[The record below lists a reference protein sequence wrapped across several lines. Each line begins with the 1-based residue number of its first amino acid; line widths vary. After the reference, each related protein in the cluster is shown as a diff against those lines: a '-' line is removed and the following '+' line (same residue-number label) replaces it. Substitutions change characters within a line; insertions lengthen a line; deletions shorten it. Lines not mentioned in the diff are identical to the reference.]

1 MEIVVQSS
9 KVVKPAYG
17 EGSTPAVDVVIPL
30 TVFDEV
36 HDEYMSSIHGF
47 HSPSPTPAALEAGL
61 ARALAEYREWAGR
74 LIAADGSSAAG
85 RRALLLNDAGVRF
98 VEATAG
104 IALEAAMP
112 LLLQPAAA
120 RRLHPSGE
128 GAEELMLVQ
137 VTRFACGSLVVG
149 HTMHHAV
156 GDGFAMCQCL
166 LAWGQCTRGATVD
179 PVPVHDRESFF
190 LPRHPPRVEFDHR
203 GTEFKVP
210 NDNDDDDEKKSP
222 PRAADNDVVVT
233 HKVRFSREFIS
244 DLKSR
249 ASAAATTLRPYT
261 TMQCLVAHLWRCVTR
276 ARGLDGG
283 EATTTL
289 HMAVNGRARMR
300 SPRVPQGYTGNVVL
314 WAHPAA
320 TARELLAGPL
330 GRAAEL
336 IRREVARVDDAYFR
350 SFIDFIGS
358 GAVEEE
364 GLEPMS
370 DAAESPDVE
379 VYCLYRIPFYDLDF
393 GGGRQFLYMPSNQ
406 PVDGAV
412 YILPLCPQGDGSVE
426 ALVSLYSRAMDAFK
440 DCCFSLMVPDILL

>member
-1 MEIVVQSS
+1 
-9 KVVKPAYG
+9 
-17 EGSTPAVDVVIPL
+17 
-30 TVFDEV
+30 
-36 HDEYMSSIHGF
+36 
-47 HSPSPTPAALEAGL
+47 
-61 ARALAEYREWAGR
+61 
-74 LIAADGSSAAG
+74 
-85 RRALLLNDAGVRF
+85 
-98 VEATAG
+98 
-104 IALEAAMP
+104 
-112 LLLQPAAA
+112 
-120 RRLHPSGE
+120 
-128 GAEELMLVQ
+128 
-137 VTRFACGSLVVG
+137 
-149 HTMHHAV
+149 MHHAV

-166 LAWGQCTRGATVD
+166 LAWGQCTRGAAVD

-203 GTEFKVP
+203 GIEFKVP
-210 NDNDDDDEKKSP
+210 NGKDDDKAEKSP
-222 PRAADNDVVVT
+222 PPTADGEVVVT
-233 HKVRFSREFIS
+233 HKVRFSREFVS

-249 ASAAATTLRPYT
+249 ASAAPAATPLRPYT

-300 SPRVPQGYTGNVVL
+300 CPRVPQGYTGNVVL

-320 TARELLAGPL
+320 AARELLAGPL

-336 IRREVARVDDAYFR
+336 VRREVARVDDAYFR

-370 DAAESPDVE
+370 DAAGSPDVE
-379 VYCLYRIPFYDLDF
+379 VYCLYRVPFYDIDF
-393 GGGRQFLYMPSNQ
+393 GGGRQLLYMPSNQ

-412 YILPLCPQGDGSVE
+412 YILPPCPQGEGSVE
-426 ALVSLYSRAMDAFK
+426 VLVSLYSRAMDAFK
-440 DCCFSLMVPDILL
+440 DCCCSPVVSDILV

>member
-17 EGSTPAVDVVIPL
+17 EGSSWVSTPAAVDVVVPL

-36 HDEYMSSIHGF
+36 HDEYMSSIHAF
-47 HSPSPTPAALEAGL
+47 HPPSPTPAALEAGL

-74 LIAADGSSAAG
+74 LVAAAG
-85 RRALLLNDAGVRF
+85 RRALLLNDAGARF

-104 IALEAAMP
+104 VALEAAMP

-166 LAWGQCTRGATVD
+166 LAWGQCTRGAAVD

-210 NDNDDDDEKKSP
+210 NAKERSP
-222 PRAADNDVVVT
+222 PLTADGEVVVT
-233 HKVRFSREFIS
+233 HKVRFSREFVS

-249 ASAAATTLRPYT
+249 APAAPAATPLRPYT

-300 SPRVPQGYTGNVVL
+300 CPRVPQGYTGNVVL

-320 TARELLAGPL
+320 AARELLAGPL

-336 IRREVARVDDAYFR
+336 VRREVARVDDAYFR

-370 DAAESPDVE
+370 DAAGSPDVE
-379 VYCLYRIPFYDLDF
+379 VYCLYRVPFYDIDF
-393 GGGRQFLYMPSNQ
+393 GGGRQLLYMPSNQ

-412 YILPLCPQGDGSVE
+412 YILPPCPQGDGSVE

-440 DCCFSLMVPDILL
+440 DCCCSPVVSDILV